1 MMRVSLPVSAGI
13 LMRAV
18 RSSVVRCGLAVAAL
32 AALSTAGA
40 GTLAAQA
47 APPAKGTKSDAP
59 KAKKADNDTTP
70 KVPKAP
76 DSPLFKSESVI
87 DATLTANFKAVKKDK
102 SETAPWHAATIAYAD
117 SDAPGGKRVVPL
129 RVRTRG
135 IWRLKNCDFPP
146 LRFNFANKEVK
157 GSVFHDV
164 DEPKLVSYCRNTTT
178 YEQYVLQVFQLYRI
192 YRLLTPVSH
201 QVRLFRMS
209 YADSASGK
217 VESTHFAFI
226 VEDPASVAARAGGKI
241 LKSQGAMPEDLQ
253 PETATISYLFQYMI
267 GNTDFSI
274 SGLHN
279 AELIALP
286 NGSNLPIAYDFDF
299 SGAVDATYAAP
310 DVSLPIKTVRNR
322 LYRGFCSENAE
333 VTRLLPRFQE
343 KKAAIYALYAD
354 PLGQLM
360 APRVVKETLAYFD
373 EFYAT
378 IGNPK
383 DVERKILKECRKVK

>member
-1 MMRVSLPVSAGI
+1 
-13 LMRAV
+13 MRAV

-157 GSVFHDV
+157 G
-164 DEPKLVSYCRNTTT
+164 
-178 YEQYVLQVFQLYRI
+178 
-192 YRLLTPVSH
+192 
-201 QVRLFRMS
+201 
-209 YADSASGK
+209 
-217 VESTHFAFI
+217 
-226 VEDPASVAARAGGKI
+226 
-241 LKSQGAMPEDLQ
+241 
-253 PETATISYLFQYMI
+253 
-267 GNTDFSI
+267 
-274 SGLHN
+274 
-279 AELIALP
+279 
-286 NGSNLPIAYDFDF
+286 
-299 SGAVDATYAAP
+299 
-310 DVSLPIKTVRNR
+310 
-322 LYRGFCSENAE
+322 
-333 VTRLLPRFQE
+333 
-343 KKAAIYALYAD
+343 
-354 PLGQLM
+354 
-360 APRVVKETLAYFD
+360 
-373 EFYAT
+373 
-378 IGNPK
+378 
-383 DVERKILKECRKVK
+383 

>member
-1 MMRVSLPVSAGI
+1 MMRVSLPYTPEI
-13 LMRAV
+13 LVRARRGSVTV
-18 RSSVVRCGLAVAAL
+18 RLLTGAVLVAL
-32 AALSTAGA
+32 CAAGA
-40 GTLAAQA
+40 DVLVAQA
-47 APPAKGTKSDAP
+47 APPAKGAKSAAP
-59 KAKKADNDTTP
+59 KAKKADADTTP
-70 KVPKAP
+70 KAPKLP
-76 DSPLFKSESVI
+76 DAPLFKSEALI
-87 DATLTANFKAVKKDK
+87 DATLTTNFKAVRKDK
-102 SETAPWHAATIAYAD
+102 SETAPWHAATISYTDNSAT
-117 SDAPGGKRVVPL
+117 GGKRTVPL

-135 IWRLKNCDFPP
+135 IWRLKNCEFPP

-164 DEPKLVSYCRNTTT
+164 DEPKLVSYCRSTTT
-178 YEQYVLQVFQLYRI
+178 YEQYVLQEFQLYRI
-192 YRLLTPVSH
+192 YRLLTPISH

-241 LKSQGAMPEDLQ
+241 LKSQGAMPEDLE
-253 PETATISYLFQYMI
+253 PETATLSYLFQYMI

-286 NGSNLPIAYDFDF
+286 TGMNLPIAYDFDF
-299 SGAVDATYAAP
+299 SGAVNATYAAP

-333 VTRLLPRFQE
+333 VARLLPRFQE
-343 KKAAIYALYAD
+343 KKAAIYALYTD

-383 DVERKILKECRKVK
+383 DVEKRILKECRKAK